1 MTKSRCLVVL
11 GAVAIGM
18 TLAYSV
24 IAQNS
29 ASTQP
34 KRVPA
39 SVALVDI
46 RYILSQNGA
55 IDQQTAQL
63 NEKYSKMIQEA
74 DKERQE
80 VAKLRDLLASYDR
93 NSEKYRETEQL
104 MLSRSSDIS
113 SRQMLIVKEWTEE
126 QMRILN
132 QAYNKA
138 LTQTERVARHFGMTI
153 VLNYDRQKLSDTVP
167 LLPNP
172 QQYEMYMQQ
181 YMQFLGTRTVVWAD
195 QKAVDLTALVL
206 GEVQKVDPST
216 IRKTDTT
223 VKNGT
228 TANPAARVGNQV
240 QP

>member
-1 MTKSRCLVVL
+1 MTKAKCLVVL

-63 NEKYSKMIQEA
+63 NEKYAKMIQDA

-93 NSEKYRETEQL
+93 NSDKYRETEQM

-206 GEVQKVDPST
+206 GEIQKADPST

>member
-1 MTKSRCLVVL
+1 MTKSKCLVVL

-29 ASTQP
+29 SQQT

-46 RYILSQNGA
+46 SYILSQNGA
-55 IDQQTAQL
+55 IEKQL
-63 NEKYSKMIQEA
+63 GQLSEKYSKLIQDA

-80 VAKLRDLLASYDR
+80 IAKLRDLLASYDR
-93 NSEKYRETEQL
+93 NSEKYRETEQM

-113 SRQMLIVKEWTEE
+113 SRQMLLVKEMTEE
-126 QMRILN
+126 RMRILN

-153 VLNYDRQKLSDTVP
+153 VLNYDRQKLSDSVP
-167 LLPNP
+167 LMPNP
-172 QQYEMYMQQ
+172 QQYEVYMQQ
-181 YMQFLGTRTVVWAD
+181 YMQFLGARTVVWAD
-195 QKAVDLTALVL
+195 EKAVDLTALVL
-206 GEVQKVDPST
+206 GEIQKADPST

-223 VKNGT
+223 VQNGT
-228 TANPAARVGNQV
+228 VANPASRVGTNV
-240 QP
+240 RP